1 MYHYWKYILC
11 YPGCIV
17 LELHNLY
24 LLLLL
29 FCCFVFIVLASK
41 ANLLL
46 FLLFR
51 SPTLCPCEEVRREI
65 SKILMG
71 WGNMDS
77 EFSKIQVLTLILAI
91 LATYFNAT
99 LLTSL
104 HVTILPL
111 RISIIREETTESLTH
126 YHYVKENQLMPC
138 YWQLLCSKE

>member
-51 SPTLCPCEEVRREI
+51 SPTLCPCEEVRGEI
-65 SKILMG
+65 SKIHMG

-77 EFSKIQVLTLILAI
+77 EFSKIQVLTLILASKS
-91 LATYFNAT
+91 YFNAT
-99 LLTSL
+99 FANFSACY
-104 HVTILPL
+104 HITIANF
-111 RISIIREETTESLTH
+111 H
-126 YHYVKENQLMPC
+126 Y
-138 YWQLLCSKE
+138 